1 MCANCSPGF
10 QLSKKLL
17 IIKIGKFLNSI
28 KNKFKL
34 GGKTGLF
41 HAVHID
47 PQAVLKKLNF
57 S

>member
-28 KNKFKL
+28 LNKFKL